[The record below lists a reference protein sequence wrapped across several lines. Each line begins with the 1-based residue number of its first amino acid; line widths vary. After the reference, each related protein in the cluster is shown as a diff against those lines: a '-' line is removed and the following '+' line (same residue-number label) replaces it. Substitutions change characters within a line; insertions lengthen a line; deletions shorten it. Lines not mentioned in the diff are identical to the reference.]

1 MHEGPV
7 VVVSGGGTGGHLY
20 PALAIADALRERRPD
35 VRVFFVG
42 ARRGLEARV
51 LPERKEAHLLLSVE
65 GFDRSRPLAA
75 WRPLVGLAVAVWRV
89 ARLYARLEPEVVVVT
104 GGYAGAAAG
113 IVAGLGGVPLV
124 LQEQNA
130 EPGVV
135 TRVLARWAARVH
147 VGYPEAAARLRTDAE
162 RVRFTGNP
170 VRRARGGTRERVR
183 AELGVPAGETL
194 VLVTGGSQGSLAL
207 NRVVSEA
214 LRGVAQGTC
223 QRPAG
228 LHLLWVSGP
237 KHLPEAEATHR
248 ECGAPSWV
256 RVTGYVDD
264 MPGVLS
270 ATDLAVSRAGAMFTA
285 ELLERGVPAVLVP
298 LPTAAAGH
306 QMHNA
311 RSLAR
316 AGAAVLVPQDEL
328 TGERLWAELGRLLSR
343 PEELARMS
351 RAARSLAKPTAAA
364 EIAADLETF
373 LTPARGD
380 R

>member
-1 MHEGPV
+1 

-51 LPERKEAHLLLSVE
+51 LPERGEAHLLLSVE

-75 WRPLVGLAVAVWRV
+75 WRPLARLGTALVLV
-89 ARLYARLEPEVVVVT
+89 ARHFARLRPEVVVVT

-113 IVAGLGGVPLV
+113 IAAGLGGVPLV

-130 EPGVV
+130 EPGAV
-135 TRVLARWAARVH
+135 TRLLARWAARVH
-147 VGYPEAAARLRTDAE
+147 VAYPEAAARLRLGPE
-162 RVRFTGNP
+162 RVRLTGNP
-170 VRRARGGTRERVR
+170 VRRAQGGTRDRVR
-183 AELGVPAGETL
+183 TELDVPADARL

-207 NRVVSEA
+207 NRAVGEA
-214 LRGVAQGTC
+214 LRGVAAGKLR
-223 QRPAG
+223 RPEG

-237 KHLPEAEATHR
+237 THLAHAKALAI

-256 RVTGYVDD
+256 RVIGYVDD
-264 MPGVLS
+264 MLGALS
-270 ATDLAVSRAGAMFTA
+270 AADLAISRAGAMFTA

-298 LPTAAAGH
+298 LPTAAAAH

-311 RSLAR
+311 RALAR
-316 AGAAVLVPQDEL
+316 AGAAVVLPQDDL
-328 TGERLWAELGRLLSR
+328 TGKRLWAELERLLAK
-343 PEELARMS
+343 PEELARMAE
-351 RAARSLAKPTAAA
+351 AARSLAKPEAAA
-364 EIAADLETF
+364 EIAADVETF
-373 LTPARGD
+373 LAPAR
-380 R
+380 RTP